1 MKTIVQKIALLFC
14 MMATPLAALVNYDGP
29 QREVNG
35 ILLLPD
41 ANDPKA
47 YYYLPPAPHVSM
59 RQDGLPE
66 LMAVKFVDPDSK
78 ASGGLF
84 HMLVTL
90 ALPEEE
96 RAALEQGLKGL
107 VPKAKLLGPVP
118 LLQEEGSFTIVSATL
133 KDGGFT
139 RSLISSGKAPVTP
152 GSKAAVAASLSPQG
166 ATLLWDSLIRPTSDV
181 SVAVSAWY
189 EAMIPAYKA
198 RIRADVST
206 VYTHFSTIQNRQEAY
221 TKTQLRD
228 IFDELVRKGTVDV
241 EVLDRLPEDENNKA
255 MQTLTDLAAN
265 KLTEIIF
272 DTKTGFTA
280 LPEKETAVEKGQ
292 IKGRQ
297 KRGAFA
303 RFFKGTG
310 NQKYVTDNQYV
321 LKKREDINRA
331 EFSINLTRNAV
342 VKVPF
347 DTAGNISG
355 FYERYKANPD
365 IFRVVNLADP
375 AFQKRELF
383 FRIDGDFA
391 EAFEKIMNFASVSLR
406 KRYQG
411 QPESTGELIFTRED
425 IRDGRFSKSW
435 NYARLG
441 AKDAGW
447 LEYDYRLTWSLK
459 GNAKVHLPAG
469 ADGWISSSE
478 PIVTIAPPLERLD
491 LQVDADRIM
500 FDELG
505 YRSAMVQARYTRFG
519 KRKTEKLA
527 ILKNSDAESLN
538 EAVLFSDPK
547 SGVEYKV
554 DWYPFR
560 GKAVKG
566 TWQPLESEY
575 LVLTPPALGE

>member
-1 MKTIVQKIALLFC
+1 MKPILRTIGLLLSL
-14 MMATPLAALVNYDGP
+14 AAAPLWALVNYDAP

-41 ANDPKA
+41 ANDPNA
-47 YYYLPPAPHVSM
+47 YYYLPPAPHVALGAG
-59 RQDGLPE
+59 GLPE
-66 LMAVKFVDPDSK
+66 LMAVKFVDPNNE

-96 RAALEQGLKGL
+96 RAALEQGLKAA

-118 LLQEEGSFTIVSATL
+118 LLQEEGSFSIVSATL

-139 RSLISSGKAPVTP
+139 RALISSGKAPVTP

-166 ATLLWDSLIRPTSDV
+166 ATLLWDSLTRPTSDV
-181 SVAVSAWY
+181 SVAISAYY

-206 VYTHFSTIQNRQEAY
+206 VYTHFSKIQNRQEAY
-221 TKTQLRD
+221 TRTQLRD
-228 IFDELVRKGTVDV
+228 IFDELVRSGTVTV

-292 IKGRQ
+292 IKDRQ

-355 FYERYKANPD
+355 LYELFKENPD

-391 EAFEKIMNFASVSLR
+391 DAFEKIMNFASVSLR
-406 KRYQG
+406 KRYEG
-411 QPESTGELIFTRED
+411 QPESTGELVFTRED

-441 AKDAGW
+441 AKGTEW

-459 GNAKVHLPAG
+459 GNAKVRLPAD
-469 ADGWISSSE
+469 AEGWLGTSD
-478 PIVTIAPPLERLD
+478 PIVTIAPPLRRLD

-505 YRSAMVQARYTRFG
+505 YRSAMVQVRYTQFG

-527 ILKNSDAESLN
+527 VLKNSDAESLN
-538 EAVLFSDPK
+538 EAVLFPDPK

-554 DWYPFR
+554 EWYPFR
-560 GKAVKG
+560 GTPVKG
-566 TWQPLESEY
+566 TWQPLESDY
-575 LVLTPPALGE
+575 LVLTPPAAGE